1 MDGHADPLF
10 KYGMAKKGDKH
21 QVERKWDPQGD
32 VLCLPM
38 YEHDTGPVKLIKQ
51 RKVEYT
57 EGSIEGWDER
67 WKSEEHPSVD
77 DRRRHRSWGL
87 V

>member
-1 MDGHADPLF
+1 MDRYGDPLY
-10 KYGMAKKGDKH
+10 KYGIAKKTDKH
-21 QVERKWDPQGD
+21 EIERRWDPHGK

-67 WKSEEHPSVD
+67 WQHEQHWTAPGP
-77 DRRRHRSWGL
+77 RRHNSWGL

>member
-1 MDGHADPLF
+1 MDEYADPLF
-10 KYGMAKKGDKH
+10 QYGKAKKGDKL
-21 QVERKWDPQGD
+21 QVERRWDPHGD

-38 YEHDTGPVKLIKQ
+38 YEHDTGPMKLIKQ

-67 WKSEEHPSVD
+67 WQRRDYSSVD
-77 DRRRHRSWGL
+77 DRRRHHSWGL